1 MIGASPA
8 FTISRCSTHFSF
20 SDLINSLHWLSE
32 RDFQA
37 MQIEIFHP
45 EQQNEWN
52 DENCSR
58 MKEAADKSGMKL
70 SQFVAHFLLNSFV
83 SPEKLSSDAGLAE
96 ITEVSSFLSR
106 FQLTDLV
113 TVPLGAFQGTF
124 TTADY
129 RNFIRKLDR
138 MQNILDNHGLKMAVE
153 PIPGSLGADLSFMDE
168 LTEIGLNLDP
178 GHLLCSGID
187 PFHLS
192 PSTLERVY
200 ATHLCDNDGVTNNS
214 EAPGA
219 HHSREEW
226 ELLLKGLS
234 DAGYSNSLDIEI
246 VCPAEA
252 IEMIYNKGKLF
263 LESFEY
269 NIIHSK

>member
-1 MIGASPA
+1 MIGVSPA

-20 SDLINSLHWLSE
+20 SDLIDSLYWLAE
-32 RDFQA
+32 RNFQA

-45 EQQNEWN
+45 EQQNEWT
-52 DENCSR
+52 DDNCGR
-58 MKEAADKSGMKL
+58 MKKAADESGMMI

-96 ITEVSSFLSR
+96 IAEISSFLSQ
-106 FQLTDLV
+106 FKLTDLV

-124 TTADY
+124 NAENY
-129 RNFIRKLDR
+129 SLFIKKLTSMR
-138 MQNILDNHGLKMAVE
+138 NILENKGLRMAVE
-153 PIPGSLGADLSFMDE
+153 PIPGSLGADLAFLESIDR
-168 LTEIGLNLDP
+168 IGLNLDP

-187 PFHLS
+187 PFSLS
-192 PSTLERVY
+192 PSILKRVE

-214 EAPGA
+214 DTPGA
-219 HHSREEW
+219 HHGTEEW
-226 ELLLKGLS
+226 ETLLKGLQE
-234 DAGYSNSLDIEI
+234 AGYKNALDLEI
-246 VCPAEA
+246 ICPAEA
-252 IEMIYNKGKLF
+252 LELMYDKGRIF